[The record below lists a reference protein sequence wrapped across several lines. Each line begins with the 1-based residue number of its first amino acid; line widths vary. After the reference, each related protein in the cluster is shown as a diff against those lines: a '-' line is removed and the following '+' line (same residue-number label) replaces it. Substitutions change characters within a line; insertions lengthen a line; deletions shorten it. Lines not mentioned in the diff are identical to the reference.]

1 MRLKNLRNILLNY
14 MMSGFL
20 FWDKREITTKQKSS
34 QPKIEWWIFE
44 TKNTY
49 ISKVTWF
56 LEDWVKQM
64 KKDLL

>member
-1 MRLKNLRNILLNY
+1 
-14 MMSGFL
+14 MMSGF
-20 FWDKREITTKQKSS
+20 FFGDTKEVSTKQKKV
-34 QPKIEWWIFE
+34 QTNVEWWVFE
-44 TKNTY
+44 AKNTY

>member
-1 MRLKNLRNILLNY
+1 

-20 FWDKREITTKQKSS
+20 FWDKREIPTKQKSS
-34 QPKIEWWIFE
+34 QPKVEWWIFE
-44 TKNTY
+44 AKNTY